1 MVVFARQTGS
11 SISKA
16 ADLQASQQPLEV
28 TDNGAKTKQNKNDTN
43 KQTNHSS
50 STRNALLMTEIG
62 GE

>member
-43 KQTNHSS
+43 KQTNKP
-50 STRNALLMTEIG
+50 
-62 GE
+62 